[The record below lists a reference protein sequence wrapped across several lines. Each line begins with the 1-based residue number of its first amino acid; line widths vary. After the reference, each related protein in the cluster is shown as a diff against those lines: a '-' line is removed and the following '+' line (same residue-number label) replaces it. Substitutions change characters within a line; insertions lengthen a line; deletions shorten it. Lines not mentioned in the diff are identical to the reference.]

1 MKRNQYERETA
12 GRPVA
17 RRDRQKGGDMTKEKQ
32 KSLEM
37 ALKQIE
43 HQFGKGAIMKLGD
56 HAKVKVP
63 VIPSGSLS
71 LDVALGVGG
80 YPRGRII
87 EIYGAEASGKT
98 TLALHAIAEVQ
109 RLGGIAAFIDAEH
122 ALDPQY
128 AENLGVNLDD
138 LYIAQPDT
146 GEQALDIA
154 EMLIRSGAVDLVVVD
169 SVAALVPKAEIE
181 GEMGESQVGLQ
192 ARLMSKAMRKLVGVL
207 SKSKTSAIF
216 VNQIRQKIGVFF
228 GRPETTP
235 GGLALKFHASVRAEI
250 RRIGGIKEGD
260 RLIGNRVVVKVV
272 KNKLAPPFKQ
282 AEFDIIYGKG
292 ISKEGELLDLGLQ
305 ASIVKRTGAW
315 YSYEDKQLGQGK
327 ENTRSF
333 LESNGDL
340 REMLEGKIKAF
351 MGFSKDETEKPK
363 DQPQA
368 KS

>member
-1 MKRNQYERETA
+1 MS
-12 GRPVA
+12 
-17 RRDRQKGGDMTKEKQ
+17 KEKQ

-56 HAKVKVP
+56 AAKVKVP
-63 VIPSGSLS
+63 VIPSGSIA
-71 LDVALGVGG
+71 LDAALGVGG

-87 EIYGAEASGKT
+87 EIYGSEASGKT

-109 RLGGIAAFIDAEH
+109 KQGGIAAFIDAEH
-122 ALDPQY
+122 ALDPTY
-128 AENLGVNLDD
+128 AERLGVNLDD

-154 EMLIRSGAVDLVVVD
+154 EMLVRSGAVDLVVVD

-207 SKSKTSAIF
+207 SKSSTSAIF

-250 RRIGGIKEGD
+250 RRISGIKEAD
-260 RLIGNRVVVKVV
+260 KLIGNRVAVKIV

-292 ISKEGELLDLGLQ
+292 ISREGELLDIGLE
-305 ASIVKRTGAW
+305 ASIIKRTGAW
-315 YSYEDKQLGQGK
+315 YSLEDKQLGQGK
-327 ENTRSF
+327 ENTRNF
-333 LESNGDL
+333 LETNTEF
-340 REMLEGKIKAF
+340 RKMLEDKIKSF
-351 MGFSKDETEKPK
+351 MGFAEETEEPK
-363 DQPQA
+363 EQPQA